1 MNLVQTYN
9 KRFSPSALDN
19 WLTSDWFQTREPFG
33 ISQSPAV
40 NIQETDK
47 AFILELVAPGLSKD
61 DLQVDIENDL
71 ISLASQ
77 VEQSTEH
84 KANYTRR
91 EYQFAAFRRTFSIP
105 ENVNSKKIDAQY
117 SNGILTVTLPKKD
130 DAVQETKKSIRIR

>member
-1 MNLVQTYN
+1 MNLVQTYSN
-9 KRFSPSALDN
+9 RFSLSTLDN

-33 ISQSPAV
+33 TSQWPAV

-47 AFILELVAPGLSKD
+47 AFILELAAPGLSKD

-77 VEQSTEH
+77 VEQSTDH
-84 KANYTRR
+84 TANYTRR

-117 SNGILTVTLPKKD
+117 SDGILTVTLPKKD

>member
-1 MNLVQTYN
+1 MNLVQTYSN
-9 KRFSPSALDN
+9 RFSPSTLDN
-19 WLTSDWFQTREPFG
+19 WLTSDWFQARETLG
-33 ISQSPAV
+33 ASTWPAV

-47 AFILELVAPGLSKD
+47 AFILELAAPGLSKD

-77 VEQSTEH
+77 VEQSTEQT
-84 KANYTRR
+84 ANYSIR

-117 SNGILTVTLPKKD
+117 SDGVLTVTLPKKD

>member
-1 MNLVQTYN
+1 MNLVQTYSN
-9 KRFSPSALDN
+9 RFSPSTLDN
-19 WLTSDWFQTREPFG
+19 WLTSDWFQTREPIG
-33 ISQSPAV
+33 SSQWPAV

-47 AFILELVAPGLSKD
+47 AFILELAAPGLSKD

-77 VEQSTEH
+77 VEQSTDH
-84 KANYTRR
+84 TANYTRR

-117 SNGILTVTLPKKD
+117 SDGILTVTLPKKD
-130 DAVQETKKSIRIR
+130 DAIQETKKSIRIR